1 MLLPKEEIVMQ
12 RLFGLLLILTMLL
25 ITPFSGAILQ
35 AQTQSQN
42 TNFLE
47 IQGITWNHATLN
59 ILLITPQ
66 NQSWWNPLFLNSTI
80 RAIGQWNDAITYFS
94 SNYSLYSYL
103 SSVKLNWAFSDVAED
118 GFDIYLSWTQSPIAN
133 TYNEIGLETSTSQGN
148 VILSSNISLAA
159 ETSHGNSLNTIDM
172 QNIALHE
179 VGHSL
184 GLGHSNFTGDIMYP
198 AYTILSPP
206 ILISTLDAY
215 GLSTIFAWLQ
225 NTFNFNPVNQWL
237 QSSPVNLPSN
247 IQYAS
252 LPVASQ
258 NASPQTL
265 ADNPIIETLTLMVQI
280 LIHPEIAAIVIIF
293 IAVLII
299 IAAIPKKK
307 KKVS

>member
-1 MLLPKEEIVMQ
+1 MQ

-25 ITPFSGAILQ
+25 ITNFSGAIVQVQ
-35 AQTQSQN
+35 AQSQN
-42 TNFLE
+42 IDYLE
-47 IQGITWNHATLN
+47 IQGITWNHSELN
-59 ILLITPQ
+59 ILLVTPD

-80 RAIGQWNDAITYFS
+80 RAIGQWNDALSYFS
-94 SNYSLYSYL
+94 SNFSLYSYV
-103 SSVKLNWAFSDVAED
+103 SSVKLNWAVADVADD
-118 GFDIYLSWTQSPIAN
+118 GFDIYLSWTKSPIAN
-133 TYNEIGLETSTSQGN
+133 TYNEIGLETSTSEGN

-179 VGHSL
+179 LGHSL

-215 GLSTIFAWLQ
+215 GVSTIFAWIQ

-237 QSSPVNLPSN
+237 QNEPINLPSN

-252 LPVASQ
+252 LPVSPQ

-265 ADNPIIETLTLMVQI
+265 ADNPIIETLTLMFQI
-280 LIHPEIAAIVIIF
+280 LIHPEIAVIVIIF

-307 KKVS
+307 AI

>member
-1 MLLPKEEIVMQ
+1 
-12 RLFGLLLILTMLL
+12 MLL
-25 ITPFSGAILQ
+25 ITPFSGAIVQ

-47 IQGITWNHATLN
+47 IQGITWNHAILN
-59 ILLITPQ
+59 VLLIKPD
-66 NQSWWNPLFLNSTI
+66 NQSWWNPLFLNATI

-103 SSVKLNWAFSDVAED
+103 SSVKLNWAVSDVTED
-118 GFDIYLSWTQSPIAN
+118 GFDIYLSWTKSPIAN
-133 TYNEIGLETSTSQGN
+133 TYNEIGLETSTSEGN

-179 VGHSL
+179 LGHSL
-184 GLGHSNFTGDIMYP
+184 GLGHCNSTGDIMYP
-198 AYTILSPP
+198 AYTLLSSP

-215 GLSTIFAWLQ
+215 GVSTIFAWLQ
-225 NTFNFNPVNQWL
+225 NPFSFTPVDQWL
-237 QSSPVNLPSN
+237 QNGPLTLPSN
-247 IQYAS
+247 IQYTN
-252 LPVASQ
+252 LPVSPQ
-258 NASPQTL
+258 NASPQTI
-265 ADNPIIETLTLMVQI
+265 ADNPVIETLVLMVQI
-280 LIHPEIAAIVIIF
+280 LIHPEIFAVVIVF

-307 KKVS
+307 KKVVKADS

>member
-1 MLLPKEEIVMQ
+1 MVMH
-12 RLFGLLLILTMLL
+12 RLFVLLLLLTMLL
-25 ITPFSGAILQ
+25 ITPFSGAIVQ
-35 AQTQSQN
+35 GQTQSQN

-47 IQGITWNHATLN
+47 IQGITWNHATLSV
-59 ILLITPQ
+59 LLVTPQ

-94 SNYSLYSYL
+94 SNFSLYSYL
-103 SSVKLNWAFSDVAED
+103 SSVKLNWVVSNKTED

-133 TYNEIGLETSTSQGN
+133 IYNEIGLETSTSISN

-179 VGHSL
+179 LGHSL
-184 GLGHSNFTGDIMYP
+184 GLGHSNVTGDIMYP
-198 AYTILSPP
+198 DYTILSPP
-206 ILISTLDAY
+206 ILISTLDVY
-215 GLSTIFAWLQ
+215 GVSTVFAWVQ
-225 NTFNFNPVNQWL
+225 NTFSFNPVNQWL
-237 QSSPVNLPSN
+237 QNEPITLPKN

-252 LPVASQ
+252 LPVSPK

-265 ADNPIIETLTLMVQI
+265 GYNPIIETLSLMFQI

-293 IAVLII
+293 IGVLII
-299 IAAIPKKK
+299 IASIPKKK
-307 KKVS
+307 KSIKANS

>member
-1 MLLPKEEIVMQ
+1 MQ
-12 RLFGLLLILTMLL
+12 RLFVLLLMLTLLL
-25 ITPFSGAILQ
+25 ITPFSGAIVQ

-47 IQGITWNHATLN
+47 IQGITWNHAELN
-59 ILLITPQ
+59 ILLIMPD

-103 SSVKLNWAFSDVAED
+103 SSVKLNWATSDVPED
-118 GFDIYLSWTQSPIAN
+118 GFDIYLNWTQSPLSN
-133 TYNEIGLETSTSQGN
+133 TYNEIGLETSTSEGN
-148 VILSSNISLAA
+148 VILSSNVSLAA
-159 ETSHGNSLNTIDM
+159 ETSHGNSLNAIDM

-179 VGHSL
+179 LGHSL

-198 AYTILSPP
+198 AYSLLSPP
-206 ILISTLDAY
+206 ILISTLDVY

-225 NTFNFNPVNQWL
+225 NTFSFVPVDQWL
-237 QSSPVNLPSN
+237 PNGPVTLPTN
-247 IQYAS
+247 IQYTS
-252 LPVASQ
+252 LPVSPQ

-265 ADNPIIETLTLMVQI
+265 ADNPIIETLTLMAQI
-280 LIHPEIAAIVIIF
+280 LIHPEISAIVIIF

-307 KKVS
+307 KKSV